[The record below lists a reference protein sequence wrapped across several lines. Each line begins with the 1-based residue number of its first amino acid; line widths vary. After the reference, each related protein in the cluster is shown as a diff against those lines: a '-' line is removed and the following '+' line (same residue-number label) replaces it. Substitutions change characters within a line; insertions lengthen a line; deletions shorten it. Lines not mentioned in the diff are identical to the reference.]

1 MKDED
6 DDEIARSLEKAGL
19 SPTMLEKL
27 GLWKLPAYLSRVL
40 RRIEKGDAMPD
51 AVNQPTL
58 APTRKMNAV
67 GMSGALAT
75 VVITLAAQWGIE
87 ISAEVAAAIVTL
99 AAFAAGYF
107 RRETV

>member
-19 SPTMLEKL
+19 LPTAFEKF
-27 GLWKLPAYLSRVL
+27 GLWKAPAYLKRVL
-40 RRIEKGDAMPD
+40 RRIEKGDPMPES
-51 AVNQPTL
+51 VNQPT
-58 APTRKMNAV
+58 AMPTRKVSAA

-75 VVITLAAQWGIE
+75 VVITLAAQWGID
-87 ISAEVAAAIVTL
+87 ISAEAAAAIVTL

-107 RRETV
+107 RRETA